1 MYKYILFDLDGT
13 LTDSREGVTKSV
25 RYALEKLGRP
35 VPSEEV
41 LTQFVGPPLQESFP
55 EYAGVTDAEEIRRA
69 VVYFRERY
77 NSVGK
82 FENAAGEGVP
92 EMLAELKA
100 AGYVLALASSKPENM
115 CRIICEKYGLAPYLD
130 VITGSQP
137 GEDWHKADVIREA
150 LRRMG
155 LTEADKASLLMV
167 GDRKYDVLGAAEVG
181 VDCLGVEFFGYA
193 LPGELK
199 TAGAVAVVDTPSEL
213 LAWIREQK

>member
-1 MYKYILFDLDGT
+1 MTYGNKVTHLLSGTQPVCDCALLYTAECEWMRPSDDVFLMNEPARLLYDANLDFDIL
-13 LTDSREGVTKSV
+13 
-25 RYALEKLGRP
+25 P
-35 VPSEEV
+35 
-41 LTQFVGPPLQESFP
+41 
-55 EYAGVTDAEEIRRA
+55 
-69 VVYFRERY
+69 
-77 NSVGK
+77 
-82 FENAAGEGVP
+82 
-92 EMLAELKA
+92 M
-100 AGYVLALASSKPENM
+100 
-115 CRIICEKYGLAPYLD
+115 D

-199 TAGAVAVVDTPSEL
+199 TAGAIAVVETPAEL
-213 LAWIREQK
+213 LVWLREQN